1 MADMGNDMSLS
12 VLLCDTADEVTR
24 LRHDLVAAAPDIE
37 VDATVDAFRAV
48 EMAARARPDVIVCS
62 LTLEGLGGRA
72 FIRKLLESSPA
83 SAVVVRG
90 DAPDPAR
97 VAAAIAAGA
106 VGFVGPGEPALV
118 VAKAVRSAAAGGV
131 AMSPATATKLAI
143 GLDEAVARVETAE
156 AQLAEVRDSIE
167 RGTSAKADFLA
178 NISHEL
184 RTPVTVAKGIAY
196 VLKNPSVP
204 DHERA
209 EFLHQLHASLDKL
222 MSIVDEIIT
231 IAELERGTFELRL
244 EPIDL
249 APLVRHAV
257 DEVRRRYA
265 TVEVVAEIAPALASV
280 ADGPRIAG
288 VVLELLDNACRYSPP
303 GIPVELSARSRSE
316 GIVIAVTDRGE
327 GLHRAIAAKS
337 FEEPFTTGEGTLRKE
352 KAGVGVGLHLAH
364 QMIVEHGGTLWTDP
378 LPGGGTRAAF
388 CIPFREDAAATPPA
402 AGVA

>member
-1 MADMGNDMSLS
+1 MSLS
-12 VLLCDTADEVTR
+12 VLLCDTVDEVTR
-24 LRHDLVAAAPDIE
+24 LRHDLLEAAPDLEI
-37 VDATVDAFRAV
+37 DATVDAFRAV

-62 LTLEGLGGRA
+62 LGLEGLGGRA
-72 FIRKLLESSPA
+72 LIRKLLDSSPA

-90 DAPDPAR
+90 DTPDAGR
-97 VAAAIAAGA
+97 VAGAFAAGA
-106 VGFVGPGEPALV
+106 VGFIGSGEPALA
-118 VAKAVRSAAAGGV
+118 VAKSVRSAAAGGV
-131 AMSPATATKLAI
+131 ALSPATATRMAV
-143 GLDEAVARVETAE
+143 GLDDAFARVRSVEAE
-156 AQLAEVRDSIE
+156 LAEIRDSIE

-204 DHERA
+204 DHERT

-222 MSIVDEIIT
+222 MSIIDEIIT
-231 IAELERGTFELRL
+231 VAELERGTFELQMG
-244 EPIDL
+244 PVDL

-257 DEVRRRYA
+257 DEARGRYPA
-265 TVEVVAEIAPALASV
+265 VDVIAEIAPVLDSV

-303 GIPVELSARSRSE
+303 GVPVEISARSRSE
-316 GIVIAVTDRGE
+316 GVVIAVTDRGE
-327 GLHRAIAAKS
+327 GLDRAIAAKS
-337 FEEPFTTGEGTLRKE
+337 FDEPFTTGEGTLRKE
-352 KAGVGVGLHLAH
+352 KAGVGVGLHLAR

-388 CIPFREDAAATPPA
+388 CIPFREDASATTPM
-402 AGVA
+402 AGTA